1 MTSAVELPNDV
12 EALKALVLKLQ
23 NSNIELA
30 GKLTWAEE
38 KLRVWELRYF
48 GRKAEKV
55 SPAEEK
61 QNRLF
66 DEAEANADESG
77 IKVTEKVT
85 VPAHERAKRGRKPKT
100 DRLPTIEVIHD
111 LNPEERSCPCCGEA
125 RPEIGEER
133 SSEYDLVPAHVR
145 RIEHVR
151 KKYGP
156 CACSAFQASGTEP
169 IKTAAGPAKIVKG
182 SDFTNRSIAFFL
194 TAKYADAIPFHR
206 MTRLLDRAGLVTTRA
221 TLCNLAQAV
230 GRSIGDLIEAMNRD
244 IAASPVMLMDE
255 TTVQVLKSGEGPPG
269 KSYMWAAVGFCDG
282 KPIHRFAY
290 HKSRAGSF
298 ADSLLKGFRG
308 YLQTDGYSGYDHLD
322 GNGDI
327 VHVGCFAHI
336 RRRFVEAW
344 EVAGKTGAA
353 REAIDLIAKIYAA
366 DTALRREFS
375 ENRIDAAGFLAQ
387 RSEQLSPLFSE
398 LRDWLMAK
406 SLQVTPQSKLGV
418 AINYAMKQWDKAVR
432 FIERPELA
440 PDTNRVENA
449 IRHFVVGRKN
459 WLFSGSPQGAHTSA
473 GLYSLIETAKANG
486 HEPFAYLNYLF
497 DTLPICTT
505 QDEKEALLP
514 YRLDPSS
521 YSVDVE

>member
-12 EALKALVLKLQ
+12 EALKALVLEQ
-23 NSNIELA
+23 RNAIVELA

-156 CACSAFQASGTEP
+156 CACSAFQASGTAP

-182 SDFTNRSIAFFL
+182 SDFTNRSIAFFSDRQVRRCHSFPSN
-194 TAKYADAIPFHR
+194 DAALGSSGTGNHPGDPVQPGPGGR
-206 MTRLLDRAGLVTTRA
+206 TVDRRPD
-221 TLCNLAQAV
+221 
-230 GRSIGDLIEAMNRD
+230 RS
-244 IAASPVMLMDE
+244 DE
-255 TTVQVLKSGEGPPG
+255 PG
-269 KSYMWAAVGFCDG
+269 Y
-282 KPIHRFAY
+282 R
-290 HKSRAGSF
+290 SF
-298 ADSLLKGFRG
+298 AGDA
-308 YLQTDGYSGYDHLD
+308 DGRDH
-322 GNGDI
+322 GSSPKKRRRTTGKI
-327 VHVGCFAHI
+327 VHVGVCWF
-336 RRRFVEAW
+336 
-344 EVAGKTGAA
+344 
-353 REAIDLIAKIYAA
+353 
-366 DTALRREFS
+366 LRRETDSPLRLPQEPSRVF
-375 ENRIDAAGFLAQ
+375 RRFIAQ
-387 RSEQLSPLFSE
+387 GLPWLSP
-398 LRDWLMAK
+398 
-406 SLQVTPQSKLGV
+406 
-418 AINYAMKQWDKAVR
+418 N
-432 FIERPELA
+432 
-440 PDTNRVENA
+440 
-449 IRHFVVGRKN
+449 
-459 WLFSGSPQGAHTSA
+459 
-473 GLYSLIETAKANG
+473 
-486 HEPFAYLNYLF
+486 
-497 DTLPICTT
+497 
-505 QDEKEALLP
+505 
-514 YRLDPSS
+514 
-521 YSVDVE
+521 